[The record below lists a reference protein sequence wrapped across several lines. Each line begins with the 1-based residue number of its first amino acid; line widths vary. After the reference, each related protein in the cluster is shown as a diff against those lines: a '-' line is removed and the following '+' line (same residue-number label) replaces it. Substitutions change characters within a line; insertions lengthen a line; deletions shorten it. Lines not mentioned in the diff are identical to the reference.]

1 MTKDR
6 AESILSYM
14 MGGRVAE
21 EIVFGHLTTG
31 ASNDIERATELARKM
46 VTEWGMSERLGPLN
60 FASHHDNVFLGKELG
75 SSTHFSAETS
85 QLIDR
90 EIRDIV
96 ERNHKRAREVLM
108 KHEKELHA
116 VSLALLDVETLDAEQ
131 FKMLCAGKT
140 LEEVK
145 AAMVVEQAKVATT
158 SETPSESRTTGD
170 EKVGIV
176 KIPDPSKA

>member
-1 MTKDR
+1 MTLPTEDQFSMTKDR

-31 ASNDIERATELARKM
+31 ASNDIERATDLARKM

-60 FASHHDNVFLGKELG
+60 FASHNDNVFLGKELG

-116 VSLALLDVETLDAEQ
+116 NIYFCLYILPVLLAFCITCPVSIFAYHPYSPLDLVELSG
-131 FKMLCAGKT
+131 LPPHVSCR
-140 LEEVK
+140 
-145 AAMVVEQAKVATT
+145 
-158 SETPSESRTTGD
+158 SPSYY
-170 EKVGIV
+170 
-176 KIPDPSKA
+176 

>member
-1 MTKDR
+1 
-6 AESILSYM
+6 
-14 MGGRVAE
+14 
-21 EIVFGHLTTG
+21 
-31 ASNDIERATELARKM
+31 M

-60 FASHHDNVFLGKELG
+60 FASHNDNVFLGKELG

-96 ERNHKRAREVLM
+96 ERNHKRAREILM

-116 VSLALLDVETLDAEQ
+116 VSLALLEVETLDAEQ

-145 AAMVVEQAKVATT
+145 AAMVAAAPKVVSSPEVSAELKTAQ
-158 SETPSESRTTGD
+158 D